1 MDIIKTIFRL
11 SFFLLGCVM
20 LMFTLLVISV
30 DARSVYFFL
39 SFSLVFYLLGYKYT
53 FAVIRGFFRKAKKIL
68 HISRKTKKINE
79 NKKSGDV
86 KKVKDIWV
94 TLAHENLSYN
104 KKSKEIKLNSK
115 TYSFDQIVSVDLYAN
130 SKKVTE
136 KELMKLD
143 KLKGL
148 EIKIGTKIKKVTY
161 RNFKYITS
169 AKITDK
175 VKKRQ
180 IKNSIKDFKEL
191 TKLFKK
197 NCK

>member
-1 MDIIKTIFRL
+1 
-11 SFFLLGCVM
+11 
-20 LMFTLLVISV
+20 MFALLVIPV
-30 DARSVYFFL
+30 DSRSVLFFL

-53 FAVIRGFFRKAKKIL
+53 FAVIKGLFKKLAKIL
-68 HISRKTKKINE
+68 HISSKIKKSKEVESVNKVEKTKE
-79 NKKSGDV
+79 NKNSNDT
-86 KKVKDIWV
+86 KKAKDIWV

-115 TYSFDQIVSVDLYAN
+115 VYLFDQIVSVDLYAN
-130 SKKVTE
+130 SKKITE
-136 KELMKLD
+136 KELMKLE
-143 KLKGL
+143 KIKSV

-169 AKITDK
+169 TKITDK
-175 VKKRQ
+175 IKKRQ

-191 TKLFKK
+191 KKLFKK

>member
-1 MDIIKTIFRL
+1 
-11 SFFLLGCVM
+11 M

-30 DARSVYFFL
+30 DSRSVLFFL
-39 SFSLVFYLLGYKYT
+39 SFSLIFYLLAYKYT
-53 FAVIRGFFRKAKKIL
+53 FAVVKGFFGKIAKIL
-68 HISRKTKKINE
+68 HISRNKNVEKVKDIKE
-79 NKKSGDV
+79 NKKSDDV

-94 TLAHENLSYN
+94 NLTHENLSYN

-115 TYSFDQIVSVDLYAN
+115 TYTFDQIVSVELYAN
-130 SKKVTE
+130 SKKITE

-143 KLKGL
+143 KLKSL

-169 AKITDK
+169 TKITDK

-191 TKLFKK
+191 KKLFKK